1 MGKPLSL
8 DLRVRV
14 AGYVE
19 AGHSRRA
26 AGRVFGVGASTVV
39 RLIASQNE
47 TGSLAPKLQG
57 RVAGTAGKLAAH
69 IRFLTEIVS
78 AEPDITLRELAEAL
92 LQIHGVS
99 VQLSSIYRALDNA
112 DLTYKKRSDRHRTA
126 ARKRAAGAA

>member
-1 MGKPLSL
+1 MGKALSL

-69 IRFLTEIVS
+69 IGFLVEIVG
-78 AEPDITLRELAEAL
+78 AEPDIPLQELANAL
-92 LQIHGVS
+92 LQTHGVS
-99 VQLSSIYRALDNA
+99 VQLSSIHRALDKA

-126 ARKRAAGAA
+126 ARKRAAGAT